1 MVSFTHFRISNEDY
15 APIFSVVEVALSGI
29 NPFARYCT
37 LSFSERNVLFP
48 GAQSCFTCTCKAAWD
63 AHVVLS
69 HMHMSY
75 CFTCTSKTRLLTGE
89 RDVPSWER
97 QSTIPNKGIDI
108 VYGYFRYRKDIPIIF
123 VTIQIWIY
131 LRLDDLRCTIEVTL
145 LKACF
150 SADRDRVIPIV
161 HRKSSN
167 RK

>member
-1 MVSFTHFRISNEDY
+1 MFMRSSAFHQINSTLWNSVVSFTHFRISNEDY

-75 CFTCTSKTRLLTGE
+75 CFTCTSKTMLHTEAQGRRIKMRCPVKVLTG
-89 RDVPSWER
+89 
-97 QSTIPNKGIDI
+97 I
-108 VYGYFRYRKDIPIIF
+108 FHPI
-123 VTIQIWIY
+123 
-131 LRLDDLRCTIEVTL
+131 L
-145 LKACF
+145 LSAFWDSCF
-150 SADRDRVIPIV
+150 LLWLY
-161 HRKSSN
+161 HSS
-167 RK
+167 KWWAPFL